1 MYSYLKDE
9 RWVKTGKLCP
19 PLYKAA
25 RLLRFSRVV
34 EKESGSK
41 RESSVMSVV
50 IYCGFYYRLIGG
62 VSFGC
67 FVIVIL
73 KCFIFWD
80 RRAKEFGV
88 LKCSVNIF
96 VLFLIEKCVGQVS

>member
-1 MYSYLKDE
+1 M
-9 RWVKTGKLCP
+9 
-19 PLYKAA
+19 AA
-25 RLLRFSRVV
+25 RFLRLSRVIV
-34 EKESGSK
+34 ERKSDSK
-41 RESSVMSVV
+41 RESSVVSVV
-50 IYCGFYYRLIGG
+50 IYCGFYKRLISG

-73 KCFIFWD
+73 KCVVFCD

-96 VLFLIEKCVGQVS
+96 VLFLTWFKVF